1 VKGRRAQPDSENA
14 PAAESPRPVERLER
28 ALCSELER
36 HRSAWRRG
44 ERPRLQLLFRDGHSR
59 RLWLA
64 RLARAGFGAA
74 LGVEARTLDGLARAL
89 LERAGTPA
97 ASHRR
102 IELEFGRALAESA
115 ELDGLV
121 ATLEDGR
128 EPLWQSLARLL
139 EAGYTPALHEALGA
153 ALRSARGSAQ
163 AQVVAARTLDL
174 ARRLL
179 TRCPGA
185 RPPAFLAAELPQL
198 AELLADQRLVL
209 IDPNRQR
216 PSERDLAEAL
226 ERRAG
231 ARALELEP
239 QPPGPRPQRV
249 LRRQAEDPEA
259 EVRLALEFCQQG
271 WAAGIEPERIGLV
284 LYGSDERRAALSISA
299 QRLALPF
306 SAPSL
311 AGLPNPS
318 ARRLLALVDLLRGGA
333 EQRLTRLLDGLS
345 AAGIESL
352 CSSGTAALR
361 LGARILGAA
370 TIERGADLDLQR
382 LLGDRSSLALPV
394 RLGPLPSSGE
404 GASDGAD
411 EPSGEGAAEGA
422 EELAE
427 ADQDLDPAEPPEG
440 AAPRPASGALARQHL
455 PRAALEG
462 LRELCAQALEVFGSE
477 ARQPLEA
484 QAAVVATFAAEG
496 LGWAADGEL
505 WAAFEQATRALRS
518 DLGADFEISGAEWRR
533 ALAGELERRAQ
544 GPLGGQGAGV
554 QVGGPDLPRVPFDR
568 LAVVGLD
575 RASAERRAPRD
586 AFLAADLAPAL
597 RAVLPDLALGP
608 GSEPAARELE
618 TFLALADLAPEVL
631 LVCAQRD
638 LDDRE
643 RAPSALFGPIADRLG
658 AEPAQAARPAPADLF
673 ELAIERAPE
682 LEGQDL
688 EAWFAG
694 LAPPNL
700 PAALRRGYARGRAQ
714 VHREWS
720 LAPRRGAE
728 LGPSPYHGLVG
739 PGPTENLFVTQLES
753 LAKCGWRTFL
763 ERRLRL
769 ESAPN
774 PEFAWPPID
783 ARLVGVLV
791 HRVLE
796 RLVQAE
802 RRGPGGEVPRACDE
816 VVKQAL
822 LEHGAELAREQGLT
836 LPGLERVL
844 IERAREPLWVA
855 LDEVW
860 RDGPLL
866 EPSAEWSGEI
876 EVPDGAGRKHRLH
889 FKADRRDGRDRRV
902 PPGTLLTDYK
912 TGRCFA
918 DGKKEQTWRGKLRTG
933 IRRGERLQAVAYA
946 RSGGEQAI
954 GRYLFLAPARG
965 QEQPRRVLDVA
976 FDDEQAHQDFLTA
989 AGTLLSAW
997 QLGTLA
1003 PRLLAPDLLK
1013 EPAACGTCPVREACV
1028 QQDSGQRGRFRKMI
1042 ERLRAGAGS
1051 DELSGALLKWF
1062 DLAAAR
1068 VDAPPGGEE
1077 PTA

>member
-1 VKGRRAQPDSENA
+1 MKGRRPEQSNQDAGSA
-14 PAAESPRPVERLER
+14 PSLRPVERLER

-36 HRSAWRRG
+36 HRLAWRRG
-44 ERPRLQLLFRDGHSR
+44 DRPRLLLLFRDGHSR

-64 RLARAGFGAA
+64 RLAQAGFGAA

-89 LERAGTPA
+89 LERAGSPA
-97 ASHRR
+97 ASRRR
-102 IELEFGRALAESA
+102 IELEFGRALAQEPG
-115 ELDGLV
+115 LDGLL
-121 ATLEDGR
+121 APLEGGR
-128 EPLWQSLARLL
+128 EALWQSLVRLL
-139 EAGYTPALHEALGA
+139 EAGYTTALHETLEAALGSAGGSQRA
-153 ALRSARGSAQ
+153 AVLAFSTLRLARG
-163 AQVVAARTLDL
+163 LL
-174 ARRLL
+174 A
-179 TRCPGA
+179 RCPGA
-185 RPPAFLAAELPQL
+185 RPAAFLAAELPRF
-198 AELLADQRLVL
+198 AELLGEQRLLLV
-209 IDPNRQR
+209 DPDRQR
-216 PSERDLAEAL
+216 PSQRDLAEAL

-231 ARALELEP
+231 AVALELAP
-239 QPPGPRPQRV
+239 DPPGPRPQRL
-249 LRRQAEDPEA
+249 LRRRAADPEA
-259 EVRLALEFCQQG
+259 EVRLALEFCREGLEAQH
-271 WAAGIEPERIGLV
+271 EPERIGLV

-306 SAPSL
+306 SAPDL
-311 AGLPNPS
+311 HGLPKPF
-318 ARRLLALVDLLRGGA
+318 ARRLFALVDLLRGGA
-333 EQRLTRLLDGLS
+333 DLRLPRLLDCLPAAHVESHS
-345 AAGIESL
+345 A
-352 CSSGTAALR
+352 CSAAALR
-361 LGARILGAA
+361 LGARILGAV
-370 TIERGADLDLQR
+370 TIQRGADLDLPR
-382 LLGDRSSLALPV
+382 LFGERQDLALPV
-394 RLGPLPSSGE
+394 RLGPQPGSAQEVPEESGPETGE
-404 GASDGAD
+404 GDEEPTAD
-411 EPSGEGAAEGA
+411 DEEFEPQE
-422 EELAE
+422 
-427 ADQDLDPAEPPEG
+427 
-440 AAPRPASGALARQHL
+440 RPQPVARGSAHGALVRQRL

-462 LRELCAQALEVFGSE
+462 LRELCAQALRLLGEQAAG
-477 ARQPLEA
+477 PLAA
-484 QAAVVATFAAEG
+484 QAAEQLAFAERW
-496 LGWAADGEL
+496 LGWRAEPEL
-505 WAAFEQATRALRS
+505 WQALEQATRSLKTE
-518 DLGADFEISGAEWRR
+518 LGADFELSGAEWRR
-533 ALAGELERRAQ
+533 ALAGELELLARS
-544 GPLGGQGAGV
+544 PLGGEGGGL

-568 LAVVGLD
+568 LALVGLD

-586 AFLAADLAPAL
+586 AFLSAELAAAL
-597 RAVLPDLALGP
+597 GAVLPDLALGA
-608 GSEPAARELE
+608 GSDPSARELE

-631 LVCAQRD
+631 LLCAERD

-643 RAPSALFGPIADRLG
+643 RAPSALFGPIADLLG
-658 AEPAQAARPAPADLF
+658 AEPAMAARPAPADLF
-673 ELAIERAPE
+673 ELAVERGPE
-682 LEGQDL
+682 LQGQDL
-688 EAWFAG
+688 EAWFLG
-694 LAPPNL
+694 LAPATL
-700 PAALRRGYARGRAQ
+700 PERQRRDYARGRAE
-714 VHREWS
+714 VLREWS

-739 PGPTENLFVTQLES
+739 PRAPEELSVTLLES
-753 LAKCGWRTFL
+753 LAKCGWRTLL

-796 RLVQAE
+796 RLVQAD
-802 RRGPGGEVPRACDE
+802 RLGPGGEAPMPAQAELDG
-816 VVKQAL
+816 AL
-822 LEHGAELAREQGLT
+822 LEQGAELAREEGLT

-844 IERAREPLWVA
+844 IERARGPLSIA
-855 LDEVW
+855 SAEIW

-876 EVPDGAGRKHRLH
+876 EVLDSAGQAHRLR
-889 FKADRRDGRDRRV
+889 FRADRRDGRDRRV

-918 DGKKEQTWRGKLRTG
+918 PGKTEKTWRRQLRTG
-933 IRRGERLQAVAYA
+933 ILRGERLQAVAYA
-946 RSGGEQAI
+946 RSGGEQAV

-976 FDDEQAHQDFLTA
+976 FDDGQAHQDFLTA

-1003 PRLLAPDLLK
+1003 PRLLGPDLLK